1 MQNIKWGIIGC
12 GSIANKFAEALRGTE
27 GCILY
32 AAAARDKQRAG
43 VFASKWGFEKS
54 YGSYRA
60 LAGDNEVDII
70 YVATPHSYHYA
81 HTKLCLE
88 AGKHVLCEKPF
99 TVHADQLKVLTEMAR
114 ERKLFLMEALWSRF
128 LPGIIKSAELIEKGE
143 IGDIVCLEADFG
155 LRFPYD
161 PLHRLY
167 NPHLAGGALLDLG
180 IYPLYLSLFLLG
192 KPDVI
197 KAHSLLDHNKIDLTT
212 SIITQSSSG
221 SLSNLSTTVRANT
234 PVKAKIVGTEG
245 TIEFDSWWFT
255 PGNLTLI
262 SASKE
267 KQLFEFPPLINGYEY
282 EIIETVRCLREGKT
296 ESDIMPHAFSQLL
309 METMDQIREITGI
322 SYPKEIERVDIP
334 YGWDEL

>member
-1 MQNIKWGIIGC
+1 MKNIKWGIIGC
-12 GSIANKFAEALRGTE
+12 GNIAHKFAEALRGTE
-27 GCILY
+27 GCVLY
-32 AAAARDKQRAG
+32 AAAAREKQRA
-43 VFASKWGFEKS
+43 VDFASKWGFEKS

-60 LAGDNEVDII
+60 LADDKEVDII

-99 TVHADQLKVLTEMAR
+99 TVHADQLKVLTNLAR

-128 LPGIIKSAELIEKGE
+128 LPGIIKASELAEEGA
-143 IGDIVCLEADFG
+143 IGDIVFLEADFG

-161 PLHRLY
+161 PMHRLF
-167 NPHLAGGALLDLG
+167 NPLLAGGALLDLG

-192 KPDVI
+192 KPEVI

-221 SLSNLSTTVRANT
+221 ALSNLSTTVRANT
-234 PVKAKIVGTEG
+234 PVKAKIVGTDG

-255 PGNLTLI
+255 PGNMTLI
-262 SASKE
+262 NAAKE

-282 EIIETVRCLREGKT
+282 EIIETMRCLREGKT
-296 ESDIMPHAFSQLL
+296 ESGIMSHAFSQLL

-322 SYPKEIERVDIP
+322 RYPNEIERTDLP